1 MVVSNT
7 WAKLIKDYKKR
18 GLVLA
23 LGAGVSKGCNLP
35 NWEELLR
42 RLAKESK
49 LKGAASV
56 FDELRT
62 NGFTLPAIA
71 SMLESDYKD
80 DFSRA
85 IKEALYQDFPFRNGI
100 DGNNQQDFIDFVRK
114 NNSTLAS
121 IAALC
126 ICKTDG
132 SYEPNPRV
140 HAIVNFNYDS
150 TFRAYVNVRYDKSD
164 ILRSIERPSATSI
177 FGTIPVYYMHGFI
190 RFDKDLGDLRHGA
203 PDRRVLTEQEYFNF
217 YNDPNGLFNYT
228 FLYLLREHPCLFL
241 GASMIDDNIR
251 RLLHY
256 SKKEREMGYIQEG
269 RADEAEEKSIR
280 HYAVLKSPPSQ
291 EIAGLTEI
299 SLKRLGVNVLWLND
313 FAEMPDL
320 LAKVYESASG
330 TWGDV
335 N

>member
-1 MVVSNT
+1 
-7 WAKLIKDYKKR
+7 
-18 GLVLA
+18 
-23 LGAGVSKGCNLP
+23 
-35 NWEELLR
+35 
-42 RLAKESK
+42 
-49 LKGAASV
+49 
-56 FDELRT
+56 
-62 NGFTLPAIA
+62 
-71 SMLESDYKD
+71 
-80 DFSRA
+80 
-85 IKEALYQDFPFRNGI
+85 
-100 DGNNQQDFIDFVRK
+100 
-114 NNSTLAS
+114 
-121 IAALC
+121 
-126 ICKTDG
+126 
-132 SYEPNPRV
+132 
-140 HAIVNFNYDS
+140 
-150 TFRAYVNVRYDKSD
+150 
-164 ILRSIERPSATSI
+164 
-177 FGTIPVYYMHGFI
+177 MHGFI

-335 N
+335 Y